1 MNENILEKIFT
12 NKFNEIEFIKFLINM
27 LNLEKEDILNG
38 MKIEEENSIYK
49 NHIEY
54 IKDIGS
60 YVDDERNTIV
70 ASIVKLN
77 KSVEKARTLQ
87 RNFIGK
93 HLKDLNVD
101 AAIVALYCDDYDTW
115 RISFVKLDTDFK
127 LDKSSGIYK
136 IEETFTSAK
145 RYSYLVEPT
154 IKNHTVQEQ
163 LKKLFDND
171 IKKPSL
177 KEIENVFSVEVVT
190 DEFFKIYK
198 EKYLQ
203 LKELLENDE
212 DFIKEAKRINDSTRD
227 SNDNSEI
234 TDLAEEFAK
243 KLMGQIAF
251 LYFLQKKGWLGAR
264 IVPKEIPREEL
275 REILRSQNED
285 ARNLIKEVY
294 KGKNEKY
301 VAIDGKKIKSLSDED
316 ADLLAG
322 IFKNS
327 KYDEEWGKGTKV
339 FIRETFEV
347 AKKSNKNFFNEYL
360 EQLFY
365 NALNKKRGNNEYF
378 KKFNCK
384 IPFLNGG
391 LFEPM
396 YRYDWEN
403 TNINIPNEFFSNE
416 DKNGLLDFFDLYN
429 FTMNEDEPLEK
440 EVAVDPEM
448 LGKIFENLLDIKER
462 KSKGAFYTPREIV
475 HYMCQECLIN
485 YLHTKTGIDLTSL
498 ELFIKYGDILK
509 DADLNIKNKDDLK
522 MPKFIINK
530 LEELDNALENVK
542 VVDPAVGSGA
552 FPLGMLNELVRA
564 RATILDYETK
574 DMAEWEKE
582 DFIIENKR
590 SMYDFKKTAM
600 KKSIFAV
607 DIEPSAVDITKLRLW
622 LSLVVDADT
631 KTINTLPNLDYNIM
645 VGNSLVE
652 EFNGVKLFDEE
663 LLNKKNNKKNNKKI
677 SNQVQMNLENG
688 EVTFGMEQTELLI
701 EEIQSLQSKL
711 FDEKD
716 PSEKIKIKRDIEDKE
731 WDLIE
736 YKLTKD
742 NELLRKDLEELKKWR
757 NLNRRPYFLW
767 KLEFN
772 KIFQQNGGFDI
783 VIGNPPY
790 IGEKENKEKFHEIK
804 ETEFGKKF
812 YQRRM
817 DYFYFFIG
825 KGIEILKEKGYLG
838 FITTNYW
845 VTATGGQKYLRPY
858 LKENTNIK
866 KYVNFGE
873 YKIFK
878 SAQGQHNCIFI
889 LEKNIKEK
897 KSKAHIIE
905 VKDIKKAMKYS
916 IDEILKEKKNL
927 DGVENYFSQE
937 QNELYEEG
945 TYNIRFNDKN
955 TKYILDKI
963 IRNSNVKINDICT
976 VSGGISSSA
985 DKVTKANIK
994 HCTDEEII
1002 RNNIK
1007 IGNGIL
1013 LLNEKELADLDL
1025 NKEELRYIKPLF
1037 KSTDIKAYKTD
1048 NKTKKYL
1055 IYATH
1060 NNAKEIKKC
1069 EKIYSHLKKYESIL
1083 KNRSRDIELELA
1095 MSKGYW
1101 FVLTNGRNKI
1111 DFNGEKIVCPY
1122 RSKDNNFGYNN
1133 EIWYGARD
1141 IYFLVGFKENIKYIL
1156 GILNSKLIKFW
1167 LKNKGKMKGDLFEF
1181 YPEPLKNI
1189 PIIINN
1195 YEIKEEIV
1203 LRVNKILEEDDIINK
1218 EKLINEINNLVY
1230 KLYGITNKEIEYIE
1244 KKI

>member
-93 HLKDLNVD
+93 HLKDLNAD
-101 AAIVALYCDDYDTW
+101 AAIVALYCDDYETW

-212 DFIKEAKRINDSTRD
+212 DFIKEAKRINDSTRN

-264 IVPKEIPREEL
+264 IVPKEIPRDEL

-339 FIRETFEV
+339 FIREIFEV

-360 EQLFY
+360 EHLFY
-365 NALNKKRGNNEYF
+365 NALNKRRGNNEYF

-391 LFEPM
+391 LFEPL

-416 DKNGLLDFFDLYN
+416 EKNGLLDFFDLYN

-448 LGKIFENLLDIKER
+448 LGKIFENLLDVKER

-530 LEELDNALENVK
+530 LEEIDNALENVK

-552 FPLGMLNELVRA
+552 FPLGMLNEIVRA
-564 RATILDYETK
+564 RANILDYETK
-574 DMAEWEKE
+574 DMTEWEKE
-582 DFIIENKR
+582 DFIIENKK
-590 SMYDFKKTAM
+590 SMYDFKKFAM

-663 LLNKKNNKKNNKKI
+663 LLNKKNTKKNTKKI

-711 FDEKD
+711 FDEKET
-716 PSEKIKIKRDIEDKE
+716 SEKIKIKRDIEDKE

-742 NELLRKDLEELKKWR
+742 NELLGKDLEELKKRR

-790 IGEKENKEKFHEIK
+790 IKEMDNQEVFNKLKNSS
-804 ETEFGKKF
+804 
-812 YQRRM
+812 
-817 DYFYFFIG
+817 
-825 KGIEILKEKGYLG
+825 IE
-838 FITTNYW
+838 
-845 VTATGGQKYLRPY
+845 
-858 LKENTNIK
+858 K
-866 KYVNFGE
+866 KYHEGKMNFW
-873 YKIFK
+873 YYFL
-878 SAQGQHNCIFI
+878 H
-889 LEKNIKEK
+889 
-897 KSKAHIIE
+897 KAI
-905 VKDIKKAMKYS
+905 DIKNDNAFISYITPS
-916 IDEILKEKKNL
+916 YWLK
-927 DGVENYFSQE
+927 GA
-937 QNELYEEG
+937 G
-945 TYNIRFNDKN
+945 
-955 TKYILDKI
+955 
-963 IRNSNVKINDICT
+963 
-976 VSGGISSSA
+976 
-985 DKVTKANIK
+985 
-994 HCTDEEII
+994 
-1002 RNNIK
+1002 
-1007 IGNGIL
+1007 
-1013 LLNEKELADLDL
+1013 
-1025 NKEELRYIKPLF
+1025 
-1037 KSTDIKAYKTD
+1037 
-1048 NKTKKYL
+1048 
-1055 IYATH
+1055 
-1060 NNAKEIKKC
+1060 
-1069 EKIYSHLKKYESIL
+1069 
-1083 KNRSRDIELELA
+1083 
-1095 MSKGYW
+1095 SK
-1101 FVLTNGRNKI
+1101 
-1111 DFNGEKIVCPY
+1111 
-1122 RSKDNNFGYNN
+1122 
-1133 EIWYGARD
+1133 
-1141 IYFLVGFKENIKYIL
+1141 
-1156 GILNSKLIKFW
+1156 KLIKRIENELNFVNVVNIGS
-1167 LKNKGKMKGDLFEF
+1167 LKVFDNVVGKHMIAIYTGKNNKGYKKFIYKELSNTLDSINNTNNSDNVSVFILDNDNIITEKKEIVFNKGDIDFDGFKQLGDYFEVSQGVV
-1181 YPEPLKNI
+1181 ESI
-1189 PIIINN
+1189 DRIS
-1195 YEIKEEIV
+1195 
-1203 LRVNKILEEDDIINK
+1203 
-1218 EKLINEINNLVY
+1218 
-1230 KLYGITNKEIEYIE
+1230 
-1244 KKI
+1244 KKIVKTFPNDEISIGDGV

>member
-1 MNENILEKIFT
+1 M
-12 NKFNEIEFIKFLINM
+12 
-27 LNLEKEDILNG
+27 
-38 MKIEEENSIYK
+38 
-49 NHIEY
+49 
-54 IKDIGS
+54 
-60 YVDDERNTIV
+60 
-70 ASIVKLN
+70 
-77 KSVEKARTLQ
+77 
-87 RNFIGK
+87 
-93 HLKDLNVD
+93 
-101 AAIVALYCDDYDTW
+101 
-115 RISFVKLDTDFK
+115 
-127 LDKSSGIYK
+127 
-136 IEETFTSAK
+136 
-145 RYSYLVEPT
+145 
-154 IKNHTVQEQ
+154 
-163 LKKLFDND
+163 
-171 IKKPSL
+171 

-339 FIRETFEV
+339 FIREIFEV

-530 LEELDNALENVK
+530 LEEIDNALENVK

-552 FPLGMLNELVRA
+552 FPLGMLNEIVRA

-574 DMAEWEKE
+574 DMTEWEKE

-590 SMYDFKKTAM
+590 SMYDLKKAAM

-663 LLNKKNNKKNNKKI
+663 LLNKKNTKKNTKKI

-711 FDEKD
+711 FDEKE

-742 NELLRKDLEELKKWR
+742 NELLGKDLEELKKRR

-790 IGEKENKEKFHEIK
+790 ISEGKNKKVF
-804 ETEFGKKF
+804 TPVQNTTFGKK
-812 YQRRM
+812 YYIGKM
-817 DYFYFFIG
+817 DFWYFFISLGINILKKNGTLCFIAPNNWMTTAGG
-825 KGIEILKEKGYLG
+825 KKMREHIINETKINKFINFGNYKVFENADQQTMIIELIKNKTSTYFDVDCKEILIDNLDKEEIQDFLLDKRNKKFKKYTSVLERKLFSSGENIHFLDKNIFKVIEKIRKNENIIFLDKDEITNGIHPHHDSVKKKMIPELGEGYNIGDGIFVINNEELKNLNLTPEEFKLLKHCYNSSSIG
-838 FITTNYW
+838 RYEFNEDNYKW
-845 VTATGGQKYLRPY
+845 IIYTDSSFKNISKIESFP
-858 LKENTNIK
+858 NIK
-866 KYVNFGE
+866 K
-873 YKIFK
+873 
-878 SAQGQHNCIFI
+878 H
-889 LEKNIKEK
+889 
-897 KSKAHIIE
+897 
-905 VKDIKKAMKYS
+905 
-916 IDEILKEKKNL
+916 
-927 DGVENYFSQE
+927 
-937 QNELYEEG
+937 
-945 TYNIRFNDKN
+945 
-955 TKYILDKI
+955 LDKY
-963 IRNSNVKINDICT
+963 K
-976 VSGGISSSA
+976 
-985 DKVTKANIK
+985 KVIT
-994 HCTDEEII
+994 
-1002 RNNIK
+1002 
-1007 IGNGIL
+1007 
-1013 LLNEKELADLDL
+1013 
-1025 NKEELRYIKPLF
+1025 
-1037 KSTDIKAYKTD
+1037 SD
-1048 NKTKKYL
+1048 NRPYGLHRARKY
-1055 IYATH
+1055 
-1060 NNAKEIKKC
+1060 
-1069 EKIYSHLKKYESIL
+1069 
-1083 KNRSRDIELELA
+1083 
-1095 MSKGYW
+1095 
-1101 FVLTNGRNKI
+1101 
-1111 DFNGEKIVCPY
+1111 DFFEGEKIVSLRKCIRPTFSY
-1122 RSKDNNFGYNN
+1122 IEKESYVLA
-1133 EIWYGARD
+1133 EWYVIKTNRLNMK
-1141 IYFLVGFKENIKYIL
+1141 YLV
-1156 GILNSKLIKFW
+1156 GILNSKLVMFW
-1167 LKNKGKMKGDLFEF
+1167 LRYMGKMQGNHYQVDK
-1181 YPEPLKNI
+1181 EPLINI
-1189 PIIINN
+1189 PIISCDK
-1195 YEIKEEIV
+1195 YEKEIVSLVEKIIKEKSIK
-1203 LRVNKILEEDDIINK
+1203 NTTLELDNYLDNII
-1218 EKLINEINNLVY
+1218 Y
-1230 KLYGITNKEIEYIE
+1230 KLYNLDDDDIKIIE
-1244 KKI
+1244 KGV